1 METIKITE
9 AEAQELSNKYLKS
22 ADKKKLGITGYQM
35 VTDYGWYLKLETDAA
50 ILLSGITE
58 VGTYADKDIEDVE
71 LWLPKSQIKAFEYE
85 TTDDDDYDKV
95 VTKIK
100 IFVKTWLFNQE
111 KNTIELNHFKSYAY

>member
-9 AEAQELSNKYLKS
+9 AEAQELSNKYLKAS
-22 ADKKKLGITGYQM
+22 DKKRLGITGFQM
-35 VTDYGWYLKLETDAA
+35 VTDYGWFLKLETNAA
-50 ILLSGITE
+50 ILLTGITE
-58 VGTYADKDIEDVE
+58 YGTYADKDIEDVE

-95 VTKIK
+95 IVKVV

-111 KNTIELNHFKSYAY
+111 RNIIELNHFKSYAY